1 MKNFLPYKQSIELKQ
16 LGFDEPCLAIYTNRY
31 TNGEIYPKA
40 IGQHEGSNVSGD
52 KNSDFNS
59 QSFWYVTTPLY
70 QEVLEW
76 FRDEKNLFAEI
87 FIDDDKTYGY
97 LISYFVEQGR
107 ADKPIK
113 RQFKTYNEAQLACI
127 DVMIDSIKTTTLTVK
142 TI

>member
-1 MKNFLPYKQSIELKQ
+1 MKNFLPYKQTIELIQ
-16 LGFDEPCLAIYTNRY
+16 LGFNQPCLATIDQTDFVHIKGTRKQ
-31 TNGEIYPKA
+31 PR
-40 IGQHEGSNVSGD
+40 GSMMYD
-52 KNSDFNS
+52 TIDC
-59 QSFWYVTTPLY
+59 PLY

-76 FRDEKNLFAEI
+76 FRDEKDLFAEI

-127 DVMIDSIKTTTLTVK
+127 DVMISTIKTTTLTVK
-142 TI
+142 II